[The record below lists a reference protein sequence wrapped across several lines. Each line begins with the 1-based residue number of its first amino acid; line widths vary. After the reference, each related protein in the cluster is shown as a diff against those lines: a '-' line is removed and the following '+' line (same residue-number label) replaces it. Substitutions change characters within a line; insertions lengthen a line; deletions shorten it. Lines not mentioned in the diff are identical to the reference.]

1 MSPDTSE
8 IENALNR
15 LRPAMQVDGGDV
27 DLVSVEAGVVS
38 VRLCGTRLFASKR
51 DCCSPE
57 WGSEISRETR
67 WPRIACVHGP
77 PASPVVHEARL
88 EMEKSKKY

>member
-38 VRLCGTRLFASKR
+38 VRLSGTCIHCPSAGLTLKAGIEQRLKADFPWIMEVKR
-51 DCCSPE
+51 V
-57 WGSEISRETR
+57 T
-67 WPRIACVHGP
+67 
-77 PASPVVHEARL
+77 
-88 EMEKSKKY
+88 